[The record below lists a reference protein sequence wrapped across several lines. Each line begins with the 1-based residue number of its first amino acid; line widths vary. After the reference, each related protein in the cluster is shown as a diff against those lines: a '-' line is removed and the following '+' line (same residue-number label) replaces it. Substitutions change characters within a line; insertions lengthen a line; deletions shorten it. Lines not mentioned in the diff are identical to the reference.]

1 MEIVVTPLLLG
12 GFGLLLD
19 SWLGTGRLLG
29 VIFGLFGVVGIF
41 AKLKLGY
48 DKAMVVEESGK
59 PWTRGRTST
68 TGPGESA

>member
-12 GFGLLLD
+12 GFGFLLD
-19 SWLGTGRLLG
+19 NWLGTGRVLAISL
-29 VIFGLFGVVGIF
+29 GLFGVVGIF

-48 DKAMVVEESGK
+48 DKQMVVEQSGK

-68 TGPGESA
+68 TGHGEAA